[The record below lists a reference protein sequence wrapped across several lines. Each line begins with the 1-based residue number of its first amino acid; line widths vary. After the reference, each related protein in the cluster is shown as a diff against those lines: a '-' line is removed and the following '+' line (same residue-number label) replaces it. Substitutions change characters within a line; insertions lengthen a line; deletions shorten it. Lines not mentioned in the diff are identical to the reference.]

1 MAEKQYT
8 LEAVQG
14 RLKQQKSKAMIFLRG
29 EDNIWVRGTFP
40 PRPGSSKT
48 RACQDKFSLHLPANR
63 DGFKAAE
70 KEALRISALIIAKQF
85 DWRDF
90 LNPADQPDFKPAQ
103 TLIQEFADEYKSTH
117 TISNHTFNQQWMRIY
132 KKLPQDK
139 PITKE
144 ILIAVAL
151 QAEKNSRD
159 RKKRCEKLQKLADF
173 IGIVVDLKQ
182 YAGKY
187 QVKDRDIPDDLTIAQ
202 MWQSIPTAA

>member
-40 PRPGSSKT
+40 ARPDSGTTRPR
-48 RACQDKFSLHLPANR
+48 QDKFSLHLPANR

-70 KEALRISALIIAKQF
+70 KEALRISALLIAKQF
-85 DWRDF
+85 DWREF
-90 LNPADQPDFKPAQ
+90 SNPASQPDFKTAQ
-103 TLIQEFADEYKSTH
+103 VWIQEFADEYKSTH
-117 TISNHTFNQQWMRIY
+117 SIRDHTWNQQWMTIY
-132 KKLPQDK
+132 RKLPQDK

-144 ILIAVAL
+144 ILNIVAL

-159 RKKRCEKLQKLADF
+159 RKKDAKSFRN
-173 IGIVVDLKQ
+173 
-182 YAGKY
+182 
-187 QVKDRDIPDDLTIAQ
+187 
-202 MWQSIPTAA
+202 